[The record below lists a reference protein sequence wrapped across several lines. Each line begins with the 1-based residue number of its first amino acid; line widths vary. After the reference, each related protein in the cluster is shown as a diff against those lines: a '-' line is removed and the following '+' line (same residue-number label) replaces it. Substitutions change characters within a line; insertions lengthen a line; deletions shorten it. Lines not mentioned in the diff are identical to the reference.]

1 MTYETILY
9 DVEDRI
15 AHITL
20 NQPDKRNA
28 LNWTMLHKYK

>member
-20 NQPDKRNA
+20 NQPAKRNV
-28 LNWTMLHKYK
+28 LNWTMLLKYK

>member
-15 AHITL
+15 AHTTL
-20 NQPDKRNA
+20 NQPAKSNV
-28 LNWTMLHKYK
+28 LNWTILLKYK